1 MTDLGDRGRKLD
13 PKWLRALREMVA
25 PDLAET
31 AERIG
36 RDALE
41 LGGRLSWAVSLL
53 RPQQLEH
60 LQAELTPLFGPHQ
73 LIPARHINQRNE
85 TWLLRSERGDA
96 VVKLYRCLSHD
107 ALTGIIE
114 AEERARG
121 AGLPVPAVLYRSA
134 RWPLIVYAY
143 VHGTHQIPGDPALIN
158 ICAELFVRQLGA
170 LRGFR
175 PTWTPIRPDGL
186 PRRAQEA
193 INNCSDNQLRE
204 TIRAS
209 WQQLSRLACD
219 QEAASHV
226 DWRADNI
233 LFLNGQVA
241 AVLDWEDVV
250 LLPSAEAVGYGAGSL
265 THSWREALYRPL
277 ALPAVMWFLEAA
289 GSRLAREPGSPGAA
303 HARLA
308 AFFTC
313 AVRLAED
320 QQRGAAT
327 IAYDDLRASLGG

>member
-1 MTDLGDRGRKLD
+1 
-13 PKWLRALREMVA
+13 
-25 PDLAET
+25 
-31 AERIG
+31 
-36 RDALE
+36 
-41 LGGRLSWAVSLL
+41 
-53 RPQQLEH
+53 
-60 LQAELTPLFGPHQ
+60 
-73 LIPARHINQRNE
+73 
-85 TWLLRSERGDA
+85 
-96 VVKLYRCLSHD
+96 VKLYRWLSGD
-107 ALTGIIE
+107 AVTGIIE
-114 AEERARG
+114 AEKRAGG

-134 RWPLIVYAY
+134 HWPLVVYAY
-143 VHGTHQIPGDPALIN
+143 VHGKHQIPGDPALIN

-204 TIRAS
+204 AIRES
-209 WQQLSRLACD
+209 WQQLSRLAYD
-219 QEAASHV
+219 QPEAASHV

-233 LFLNGQVA
+233 LCLDGHVV
-241 AVLDWEDVV
+241 AVLDWECVV

-277 ALPAVMWFLEAA
+277 ALPPVMWFLEAA
-289 GSRLAREPGSPGAA
+289 GNRLTWEPSSPGAA

-327 IAYDDLRASLGG
+327 ISYDDLRASLDG

>member
-1 MTDLGDRGRKLD
+1 VKSFRSLS
-13 PKWLRALREMVA
+13 
-25 PDLAET
+25 
-31 AERIG
+31 
-36 RDALE
+36 RDA
-41 LGGRLSWAVSLL
+41 V
-53 RPQQLEH
+53 
-60 LQAELTPLFGPHQ
+60 
-73 LIPARHINQRNE
+73 
-85 TWLLRSERGDA
+85 
-96 VVKLYRCLSHD
+96 
-107 ALTGIIE
+107 TGIIQ
-114 AEERARG
+114 AEEWARA
-121 AGLPVPAVLYRSA
+121 AGLPVPDVLYRSA
-134 RWPLIVYAY
+134 QWPLIAYAY
-143 VHGTHQIPGDPALIN
+143 VNGRHQIPGDPALIS

-175 PTWTPIRPDGL
+175 PTWTPIRPDRL

-193 INNCSDNQLRE
+193 SNNCSDNRLCEAIRE
-204 TIRAS
+204 S

-219 QEAASHV
+219 RPGVASHV

-233 LFLNGQVA
+233 LFLDGQVA

-277 ALPAVMWFLEAA
+277 ALPAVMWFLAAA
-289 GSRLAREPGSPGAA
+289 GNRLAWEPGSPEAA

-320 QQRGAAT
+320 QQRGAAG
-327 IAYDDLRASLGG
+327 ISYDDLRASLGG

>member
-1 MTDLGDRGRKLD
+1 MF
-13 PKWLRALREMVA
+13 
-25 PDLAET
+25 
-31 AERIG
+31 
-36 RDALE
+36 
-41 LGGRLSWAVSLL
+41 LL
-53 RPQQLEH
+53 HPGQPEQFK
-60 LQAELTPLFGPHQ
+60 AELIRVFGHHH

-96 VVKLYRCLSHD
+96 VVKLYRWLSED

-121 AGLPVPAVLYRSA
+121 AGLPVPLVLYRSA
-134 RWPLIVYAY
+134 HRPLIAYSY
-143 VHGTHQIPGDPALIN
+143 VHGTHQIPADPALIN
-158 ICAELFVRQLGA
+158 SCAELFVRQLGA

-193 INNCSDNQLRE
+193 VNNCSDNQLCEAIRE
-204 TIRAS
+204 S

-219 QEAASHV
+219 QAEAASHV

-233 LFLNGQVA
+233 LFLDGQVA

-250 LLPSAEAVGYGAGSL
+250 LLPAAEAVGYGAGSL
-265 THSWREALYRPL
+265 THSWCEALYRPL
-277 ALPAVMWFLEAA
+277 ALPTVMGFLDAA
-289 GSRLAREPGSPGAA
+289 GNRLAWEHGSSAAA

-327 IAYDDLRASLGG
+327 MSYDELRASLAG

>member
-1 MTDLGDRGRKLD
+1 
-13 PKWLRALREMVA
+13 
-25 PDLAET
+25 
-31 AERIG
+31 
-36 RDALE
+36 
-41 LGGRLSWAVSLL
+41 
-53 RPQQLEH
+53 
-60 LQAELTPLFGPHQ
+60 
-73 LIPARHINQRNE
+73 
-85 TWLLRSERGDA
+85 
-96 VVKLYRCLSHD
+96 VKLYRCLSHD

-289 GSRLAREPGSPGAA
+289 GNRLAREPGSPGAA

>member
-289 GSRLAREPGSPGAA
+289 GNRLAREPGSPGAA